1 MCSVPGIYRTYC
13 RLTLTVETLTVEMGM
28 GENGNSTGKLGE
40 MGIMCKI
47 QNGGMRWEYQVI
59 PAHL

>member
-13 RLTLTVETLTVEMGM
+13 RLTLTVEMGM
-28 GENGNSTGKLGE
+28 GGNENSTGELGG

-47 QNGGMRWEYQVI
+47 QNGGMRMGIPII